1 MPGTADL
8 LWSENAR
15 PVESLPR
22 IDSPPTNRV
31 YEDAY
36 SAKVGSCDLLS
47 NKKLENAD
55 DITKTFGNVCLEGC
69 NCRGGSCFDYRQ
81 PNGQLYDY
89 RRYTRG
95 AFVGNDDNGAGSA
108 RSYYSGDD
116 QGYYGSCN
124 GYNSYGGYGGF
135 GRFGRGGG
143 ITSMIG
149 ALPYLIGQGGY
160 GGFGRLGGYGMGG
173 GLGMVLKTLPYLIG
187 RGGLGLGGLFRWR
200 R

>member
-8 LWSENAR
+8 LWSEDRKTADL
-15 PVESLPR
+15 LPQ
-22 IDSPPTNRV
+22 IESPPITRA

-36 SAKVGSCDLLS
+36 SKGGGNNLLLT
-47 NKKLENAD
+47 KKLENGD
-55 DITKTFGNVCLEGC
+55 DISKTFGNVCLEGC

-89 RRYTRG
+89 RRYMRG
-95 AFVGNDDNGAGSA
+95 AFVGEDYSGAGA
-108 RSYYSGDD
+108 APSYYRGND

-124 GYNSYGGYGGF
+124 GNDSYGNYGGF

-143 ITSMIG
+143 ISSIIG

-160 GGFGRLGGYGMGG
+160 GGFGQLGGYGMGG
-173 GLGMVLKTLPYLIG
+173 GLGMVLRTLPYLIG